1 MKLRGNVLE
10 RCRPVEIN
18 ATTLKETEFLLCA
31 IFFFVILQ
39 FVVGGFQ
46 FRDIA
51 ENLKKIIK
59 KSKKN
64 NEQNISIQLLSKLKY
79 FNESTVSVKSKYF
92 FLFCKTIMPFS
103 PV

>member
-10 RCRPVEIN
+10 RCRPAEIN

-31 IFFFVILQ
+31 IFFLVILQ

-46 FRDIA
+46 FRYIA

-59 KSKKN
+59 N
-64 NEQNISIQLLSKLKY
+64 QRR
-79 FNESTVSVKSKYF
+79 
-92 FLFCKTIMPFS
+92 IMNKILVYNYS
-103 PV
+103 LQIKVL

>member
-18 ATTLKETEFLLCA
+18 ATTLKETKFLLCA

-39 FVVGGFQ
+39 FVVRGFQ

-59 KSKKN
+59 N
-64 NEQNISIQLLSKLKY
+64 QRR
-79 FNESTVSVKSKYF
+79 
-92 FLFCKTIMPFS
+92 IMNKILVCNYS
-103 PV
+103 LQIKVL